1 MSMNMF
7 SVHGPAAG
15 SLAHLGWWLLVV
27 AALVAVVVG
36 ALVLLASA
44 RRRAG
49 RANDEVPA
57 LAGAASGL
65 PWIYVGGVAVPAVIL
80 VLSLVF
86 TLGTVRAIAAPA
98 RRPTTTVRV
107 VGRRWWWELTY
118 LGVGDGAPA
127 FVTANELHVPVG
139 QPVRLELTSADVIHS
154 YWVPQLAGKMDLNPG
169 ATNVTWIEADTEGVY
184 RGQCAEYCGEQHA
197 NMATLVVAES
207 PARFAAW
214 LAAQRAAAL
223 APAAPAAAAGRLV
236 FERSACASCHTIRG
250 TAARGRVG
258 PDLTHLAARLTLA
271 AGTLANARGALA
283 GWIANAQAL
292 KPGNVMPTMALPPR
306 ELHELVA
313 YLETLK

>member
-7 SVHGPAAG
+7 RAYGPAARG
-15 SLAHLGWWLLVV
+15 LAHLGWWLLIV
-27 AALVAVVVG
+27 AALVTAVVG
-36 ALVLLASA
+36 ALVLLASV

-49 RANDEVPA
+49 RAGEVPA
-57 LAGAASGL
+57 AAGVASGL
-65 PWIYVGGVAVPAVIL
+65 PWIYVGGVAVPALIL
-80 VLSLVF
+80 VVSLVF
-86 TLGTVRAIAAPA
+86 TLGTVRAVAAPPRHPA
-98 RRPTTTVRV
+98 ATVRI
-107 VGRRWWWELTY
+107 VGHRWWWELTY
-118 LGVGDGAPA
+118 LGGDGTAPA

-184 RGQCAEYCGEQHA
+184 RGQCTEYCGEQHA

-207 PARFAAW
+207 PAKFTAW

-258 PDLTHLAARLTLA
+258 PDLTHLAGRLTLA

-313 YLETLK
+313 YLQTLK